1 MVRLSF
7 TIYLAVLT
15 SSALASQQVFGKRET
30 IENGSPLYDCHEA
43 CGKLDSINLHMA
55 LLMNIQPPGEV
66 ILMAEQGNYCSN
78 SNYTSDLSTCLKC
91 AATCEIWKY
100 YGTEVKSAAAN
111 CSDSATPISSSA
123 SSCASTTGA
132 VTAAVTSTGSTT
144 DTASTTGSTATST
157 GAGSVVQQ
165 NIALTGVMGLL
176 VWSLVV

>member
-15 SSALASQQVFGKRET
+15 SSALASQQVFGPRET

-43 CGKLDSINLHMA
+43 C
-55 LLMNIQPPGEV
+55 GEV

-111 CSDSATPISSSA
+111 CSDSATPSSSSA
-123 SSCASTTGA
+123 SSCASTIGA
-132 VTAAVTSTGSTT
+132 VTAAATSTGSTT
-144 DTASTTGSTATST
+144 GTASTTGSTATST

-165 NIALTGVMGLL
+165 NIALTGVMSLF